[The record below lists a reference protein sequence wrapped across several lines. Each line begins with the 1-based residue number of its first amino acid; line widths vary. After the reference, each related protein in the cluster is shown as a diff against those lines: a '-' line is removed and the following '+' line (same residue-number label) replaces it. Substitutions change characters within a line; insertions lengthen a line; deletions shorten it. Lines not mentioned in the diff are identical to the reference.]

1 MIRSERPPQN
11 ERLYATTAR
20 RIAEMIQRDGLA
32 RGERLP
38 SEQELSRMLQVS
50 RATVREAIVAL
61 EVSGV
66 VEVKLNVGAV
76 VQAPYR
82 APDSALSVDM
92 RNRLL
97 SDAFG
102 ASNLREVTWLRIMIE
117 SDGAAMSIAEGGVGW
132 ESALVAAHH
141 RLAHIESRMHRDGR
155 ADFDLWRQCD
165 WEFHAA
171 LLSACGSEL
180 HQMVHKAAFE
190 QFRRVV
196 AHEFQTIGFRGHHI
210 IEEHKAILD
219 AALARDAEACARAL
233 ETHIS
238 VYFRN
243 AGVGGFQLAPK
254 RGAATG
260 A

>member
-1 MIRSERPPQN
+1 MIRTEAPRN
-11 ERLYATTAR
+11 ERLYATSAR
-20 RIAEMIQRDGLA
+20 RIAELIQRDGLA
-32 RGERLP
+32 RGDRLP
-38 SEQELSRMLQVS
+38 SEQELSRLLRVS

-66 VEVKLNVGAV
+66 VEVRLNVGAV
-76 VQAPYR
+76 VRAPYR
-82 APDSALSVDM
+82 APDAALSVDL

-102 ASNLREVTWLRIMIE
+102 ASDLREVTRLRIMVE
-117 SDGAAMSIAEGGVGW
+117 SDGAALSIAQGGVGW

-180 HQMVHKAAFE
+180 HQMLHKAAFE
-190 QFRRVV
+190 QFRKVV
-196 AHEFQTIGFRGHHI
+196 SMEFQTVGFRGHHI

-219 AALARDAEACARAL
+219 AALARDAAACARAL

-243 AGVGGFQLAPK
+243 AGSEEFRISAKRGGALAP
-254 RGAATG
+254 
-260 A
+260 